1 MERLVLLDTETTGR
15 EAEDRIFQVAYE
27 HAGHEYAE
35 LFKPPLPLCV
45 EAMEATHY
53 TNRDVEDKQPFAS
66 SAMHAE
72 LTELLNREDIV
83 MVAHNAP
90 FDVEMLQR
98 DGITPKQVIDTLKIA
113 RHLDTEAHFNAYR
126 LQYLR
131 YALDL
136 DVGDAAAHDA
146 LGDVRVLKALFIRL
160 FQKMMQS
167 LETADAVIDEMIAIS
182 SRPTLIRRISFGKH
196 SGRLISELATEEP
209 GYLEWL
215 LRQKETDTENSHDQN
230 EDWLFTL
237 RQVLGK
243 E

>member
-15 EAEDRIFQVAYE
+15 EAADRIFQVAYE
-27 HAGHEYAE
+27 HAGEEHVE
-35 LFKPPLPLCV
+35 LFKPPLPISV

-53 TNRDVEDKQPFAS
+53 TNRDVNDKQPFAG

-72 LTELLNREDIV
+72 LSELLRRDGIV

-90 FDVEMLQR
+90 FDVEMLER
-98 DGITPKQVIDTLKIA
+98 DGISPKHVIDTLKVA
-113 RHLDTEAHFNAYR
+113 RHLDSEAHLQAYR

-136 DVGDAAAHDA
+136 DVHDASAHDA
-146 LGDVRVLKALFIRL
+146 LGDVRVLKALFVRL
-160 FQKMMQS
+160 FEKLLRS
-167 LETADAVIDEMIAIS
+167 LETGEAVIEEMIAIS
-182 SRPTLIRRISFGKH
+182 SRPSLIRRISFGKH
-196 SGRLISELATEEP
+196 SGRLITELAEEEP

-215 LRQKETDTENSHDQN
+215 LRQKEADSENAHDQN

-243 E
+243 G